1 MEFVKQNSY
10 SLYTSFRVSLPTGG
24 EALITPT
31 DANHVHFDANHHSI
45 NGRPGDR
52 CWIVCRDIEYGA
64 SIHLQRV
71 NGEWMLS
78 PNARPFVSRVSNS
91 KDASSAAVKWI
102 AETARTVV
110 QEFARQFPLVLAQAY
125 TAQVSRD
132 LEGKQAELLEA
143 RAKIAELEKSIAEL
157 TREQGLAIT
166 LELHAE
172 RACAVCGVSGPK
184 HGHYDAHNP
193 ATHKF
198 VSR

>member
-10 SLYTSFRVSLPTGG
+10 SLYTSYRVSLPNGG

-31 DANHVHFDANHHSI
+31 DANHIHFDANHHSV

-64 SIHLQRV
+64 SVHLNRV
-71 NGEWMLS
+71 NGEWLLS
-78 PNARPFVSRVSNS
+78 PNARPFISRVSNS
-91 KDASSAAVKWI
+91 KDASPAAIKWI
-102 AETARTVV
+102 VNAALAVV
-110 QEFARQFPLVLAQAY
+110 QEFARQHPLVLAKAY
-125 TAQVSRD
+125 TSQVSRD
-132 LEGKQAELLEA
+132 LEGKQTELLET
-143 RAKIAELEKSIAEL
+143 RAKVAELEKSIAEL

-166 LELHAE
+166 LELHAA
-172 RACAVCGVSGPK
+172 RACAVCGVAGPD

-193 ATHKF
+193 AMHKF